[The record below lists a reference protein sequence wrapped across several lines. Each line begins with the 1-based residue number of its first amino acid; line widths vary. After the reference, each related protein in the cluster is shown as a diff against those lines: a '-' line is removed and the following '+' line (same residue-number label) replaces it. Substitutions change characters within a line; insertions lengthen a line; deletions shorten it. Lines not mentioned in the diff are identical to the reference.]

1 MDLQAKLSRAVAV
14 VRGLLLGSCFVA
26 VLLSFVIDV
35 GLCGGR
41 QRRRLSFFLNKT
53 CPCVDERNYPSGLL
67 LF

>member
-41 QRRRLSFFLNKT
+41 QRRRLS
-53 CPCVDERNYPSGLL
+53 
-67 LF
+67 